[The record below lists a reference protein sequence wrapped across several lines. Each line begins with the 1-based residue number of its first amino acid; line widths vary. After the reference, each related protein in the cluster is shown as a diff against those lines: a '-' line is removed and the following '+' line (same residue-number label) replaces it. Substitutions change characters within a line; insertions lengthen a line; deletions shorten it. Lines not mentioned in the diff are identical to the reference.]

1 MGLKYEI
8 LNPKQIRNH
17 KYQIYEEIRFENPAR
32 RVSVVVELAR
42 QFDYPAVFFLQSEL
56 CHYECIF
63 MCLCDHRTALCMRD
77 FLVLSLYY
85 LFFRPTPYALRFSLP
100 TILEH

>member
-42 QFDYPAVFFLQSEL
+42 QFVYPAVFFLQSEL
-56 CHYECIF
+56 CHY
-63 MCLCDHRTALCMRD
+63 
-77 FLVLSLYY
+77 
-85 LFFRPTPYALRFSLP
+85 LRGRRERFIGLKYE
-100 TILEH
+100 ILNPKS